1 MENKSGEKG
10 GESWVLACSYQRMVV
25 VMDSLGTAGRRA
37 GHTRLQQRLPLGPAA
52 GQLLAACPAPTQPT
66 SYSTA
71 PTYSSLL
78 LISGQQA
85 ATLPC
90 S

>member
-1 MENKSGEKG
+1 MGKWRIRVGRKR
-10 GESWVLACSYQRMVV
+10 GESWVLACSYQGMVV

-66 SYSTA
+66 YSTA
-71 PTYSSLL
+71 PTYSS